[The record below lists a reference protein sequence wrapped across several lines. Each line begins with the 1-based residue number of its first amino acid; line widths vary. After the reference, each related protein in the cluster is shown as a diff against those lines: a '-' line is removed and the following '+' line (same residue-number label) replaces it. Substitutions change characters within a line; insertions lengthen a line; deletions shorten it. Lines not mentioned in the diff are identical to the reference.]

1 MKTKKPDINQNL
13 VTKLQLGNT
22 KKQIPDLTK
31 IEFFLMDLD
40 GCLSTGHIIYM
51 SNGEDIKVFHTHDG
65 FGITRGRQF
74 GLKFAVISGR
84 SSKVNKLRTDSL
96 KFDFLFENVDDK
108 LIPLEELKK
117 KYNLINENFAYI
129 GDDEFDIQL
138 LKEVGFS
145 CCPAN
150 AIEEVKKHV
159 HYVCK
164 HDGGNGAVR
173 EIIDK
178 ILKAKKL
185 I

>member
-1 MKTKKPDINQNL
+1 LKTKKPDL
-13 VTKLQLGNT
+13 K
-22 KKQIPDLTK
+22 K

-40 GCLSTGHIIYM
+40 GCLSTGHIIYV
-51 SNGEDIKVFHTHDG
+51 SNGDDIKVFHTHDG
-65 FGITRGRQF
+65 FGITRGREM
-74 GLKFAVISGR
+74 GLKFGVISGR
-84 SSKVNKLRTDSL
+84 SSKVNKLRTTSL
-96 KFDFLFENVDDK
+96 KFDYLFENIDDK
-108 LIPLEELKK
+108 LIPFEELKRK
-117 KYNLINENFAYI
+117 HNLKNENFAYI
-129 GDDEFDIQL
+129 GDDEFDIPL

-145 CCPAN
+145 CCPGN
-150 AIEEVKKHV
+150 AIDEVKKHV